1 MPTYNIYPD
10 YDAFYTKS
18 DRPFITARNASSS
31 DSFSDGGGTLIS
43 SLIDEGG
50 GTFQFIRTYLL
61 FDLSSITEPISD
73 IYLGLYVESV
83 TGRGDIVIAYGGTSL
98 QQKEDDY
105 PSYITSGEREW
116 SSRQP
121 LTTEQYN
128 EFYLDPNLKQY
139 PNPSINPFLVIGVV
153 TENDFDSV
161 DVGGLTTVF
170 TSSEGRDTPYLR
182 IETSSASY
190 TNTVMGVLSSSISTI
205 NGTNIS
211 NISKINVI

>member
-1 MPTYNIYPD
+1 MPQYYIYPD

-18 DRPFITARNASSS
+18 DRPFINARNAPSS
-31 DSFSDGGGTLIS
+31 DSFSV
-43 SLIDEGG
+43 GG

-61 FDLSSITEPISD
+61 FDLSSITEPITD
-73 IYLGLYVESV
+73 IFLGLYVESV
-83 TGRGDIVIAYGGTSL
+83 TGRGDIVIAYGRTSL

-105 PSYITSGEREW
+105 PSYITSGEIEW
-116 SSRQP
+116 STRQP

-128 EFYLDPNLKQY
+128 EFYLDPNLRQY

-161 DVGGLTTVF
+161 DIGGLTTIF
-170 TSSEGRDTPYLR
+170 TSSRGRDKPYLR
-182 IETSSASY
+182 IETSSAIY
-190 TNTVMGVLSSSISTI
+190 TNTVMGVLSSSISTV